1 MVWGNDSWAADATL
15 QEARIVNQLLIA
27 VIIQF

>member
-1 MVWGNDSWAADATL
+1 MVWSNDSGAADVKL
-15 QEARIVNQLLIA
+15 QDVRIVNQLLIA